1 MSSRTPIQ
9 VPIELKEA
17 VEEMKGTLRAGTHYE
32 VIEKLIRYYNDNE
45 QLKREQDEQRQL
57 EKQKQ
62 QETMIYLGEELKRGY
77 MHLNKSLGFASD
89 ASGVQ
94 FLIEHYENSLTIDK
108 KTFDLARTL
117 K

>member
-1 MSSRTPIQ
+1 
-9 VPIELKEA
+9 
-17 VEEMKGTLRAGTHYE
+17 
-32 VIEKLIRYYNDNE
+32 
-45 QLKREQDEQRQL
+45 
-57 EKQKQ
+57 
-62 QETMIYLGEELKRGY
+62 MIYLGEELKRGY